1 MKKILYLLLPLI
13 CIISNC
19 QNNTSNSDLANEY
32 NDAEYKSLFDPNRYM
47 MPTPEGVYVPEGLV
61 KMSLL
66 EMYNYGKRGGEFK
79 DLTFRD
85 SEGKIMSLDSLT
97 VTKKQLFTQMYED
110 KSGRVMEAVSFEVND
125 DFRKKVLEGYLPSE
139 PFATPEDKASGKL
152 KDRFNIPIF
161 PGVYA
166 PKGLKKLSIIE
177 MFKLGDNGQIN
188 TPFVKKND
196 KGETVGEDYY
206 TSGPGMR
213 YMQTFVD
220 KDGNIKEAVIYE
232 MTDEISA
239 LFAMMRFTK

>member
-19 QNNTSNSDLANEY
+19 QNNTSNSDFANEY

-47 MPTPEGVYVPEGLV
+47 MPTPEGVYVPEGLI
-61 KMSLL
+61 KMNILDI
-66 EMYNYGKRGGEFK
+66 YNYGKRGGEFK
-79 DLTFRD
+79 DIIFRD
-85 SEGKIMSLDSLT
+85 EKGNIISFDTLAL
-97 VTKKQLFTQMYED
+97 TKKHLFTQMYED
-110 KSGRVMEAVSFEVND
+110 KVGRVVEAVSFEVND
-125 DFRKKVLEGYLPSE
+125 EFKNKVLEGYMPSE
-139 PFATPEDKASGKL
+139 PFATAEDKASGKL
-152 KDRFNIPIF
+152 KDRFNVPIF

-166 PKGLKKLSIIE
+166 PKGLRKLSIIE
-177 MFKLGDNGQIN
+177 MFKLGDNGLIN

-220 KDGNIKEAVIYE
+220 QEGNIKEAVIYE

-239 LFAMMRFTK
+239 LFLMMRFCK